1 MRHRNGATS
10 GVLKGSETTPDVAVA
25 IRARIVEVQR
35 HGASIAAIVPVGAR
49 NRGASDVKAFGLKLI

>member
-1 MRHRNGATS
+1 M
-10 GVLKGSETTPDVAVA
+10 LKGSETTPDVAVA

>member
-10 GVLKGSETTPDVAVA
+10 GVLKGSETTPEAADAM
-25 IRARIVEVQR
+25 RTRIEEEQR